1 MSNYVALYTLTAEQ
15 VEQRTEKLSTR
26 VSNTQHQVVYQAI
39 INSRHIIKW
48 FENEENVY
56 YYRIGG
62 RLKCIGKASCY
73 TQYIELIVAY
83 FTAKEK

>member
-1 MSNYVALYTLTAEQ
+1 MNSYIVLNSITTDQ
-15 VEQRTEKLSTR
+15 VEQRTEKLSVR

-56 YYRIGG
+56 YYKIGG
-62 RLKCIGKASCY
+62 RLECIGRASNY

-83 FTAKEK
+83 FTAKE